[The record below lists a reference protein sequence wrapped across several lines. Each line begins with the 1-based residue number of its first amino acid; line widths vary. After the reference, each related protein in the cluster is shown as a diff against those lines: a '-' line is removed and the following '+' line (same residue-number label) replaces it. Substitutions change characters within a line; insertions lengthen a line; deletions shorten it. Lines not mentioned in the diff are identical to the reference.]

1 MNGVVALKNRQALT
15 TGERDKSGSNPWLD
29 ILIVTIFCAV
39 VLTAAVGIVDRAK
52 PVSVTPAEPLI
63 LIDPG
68 HGGAYGGA
76 VAPDGTQE
84 KEINLAISLPL
95 ADMLRVMGY
104 QVSLTRTT
112 DDMVGGVGS
121 TMRERKVND
130 TKNRLAQA
138 EQAAITVSIHQNKF
152 TQSQYDG
159 TQVFYSGNHE
169 ESRLLASAIRESV
182 TGLLQPDNTRE
193 LKKGDSNIYL
203 LTTPNS
209 AASRIRITSARW
221 RLPSRGESCGTGRD
235 GADVKTKGQ
244 RGMAP
249 KAKTVYV
256 CSSCGFESPRWGGK
270 CPSCGEWNTL
280 SEEVRAPQRAAA
292 SGSAAGRAADVR
304 SLRDIHPEGE
314 QRTRTGLSEL
324 DRVCLLYTSPSPRD

>member
-1 MNGVVALKNRQALT
+1 MNGVVALKNRQALI

-52 PVSVTPAEPLI
+52 PVSVTPAEPAHP
-63 LIDPG
+63 DRPG
-68 HGGAYGGA
+68 PRRGGRRGRRARRDA
-76 VAPDGTQE
+76 E

-203 LTTPNS
+203 LY
-209 AASRIRITSARW
+209 
-221 RLPSRGESCGTGRD
+221 
-235 GADVKTKGQ
+235 
-244 RGMAP
+244 
-249 KAKTVYV
+249 KATRPAVLV
-256 CSSCGFESPRWGGK
+256 ECGFLSNDAELRRLKDPDYQRQMAFAVAGGI
-270 CPSCGEWNTL
+270 
-280 SEEVRAPQRAAA
+280 
-292 SGSAAGRAADVR
+292 
-304 SLRDIHPEGE
+304 LRYGP
-314 QRTRTGLSEL
+314 
-324 DRVCLLYTSPSPRD
+324 

>member
-1 MNGVVALKNRQALT
+1 M
-15 TGERDKSGSNPWLD
+15 
-29 ILIVTIFCAV
+29 
-39 VLTAAVGIVDRAK
+39 
-52 PVSVTPAEPLI
+52 
-63 LIDPG
+63 
-68 HGGAYGGA
+68 
-76 VAPDGTQE
+76 
-84 KEINLAISLPL
+84 SLPL

-203 LTTPNS
+203 LY
-209 AASRIRITSARW
+209 
-221 RLPSRGESCGTGRD
+221 
-235 GADVKTKGQ
+235 
-244 RGMAP
+244 
-249 KAKTVYV
+249 KATRPAVLV
-256 CSSCGFESPRWGGK
+256 ECGFLSNDAELRRLKDPDYQRQMAFAVAGGI
-270 CPSCGEWNTL
+270 
-280 SEEVRAPQRAAA
+280 
-292 SGSAAGRAADVR
+292 
-304 SLRDIHPEGE
+304 LRYGP
-314 QRTRTGLSEL
+314 
-324 DRVCLLYTSPSPRD
+324 